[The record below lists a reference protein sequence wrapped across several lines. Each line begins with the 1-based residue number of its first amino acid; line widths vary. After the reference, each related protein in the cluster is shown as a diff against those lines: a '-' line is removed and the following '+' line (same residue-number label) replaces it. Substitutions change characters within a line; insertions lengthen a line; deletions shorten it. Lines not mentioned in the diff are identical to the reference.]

1 MKKRLRGISAGIL
14 LSVCLGFLLGVYAPL
29 ELYLPN
35 QSEFWPSLGQLIG
48 PMLLFFFGITVFGC
62 ALFIGLRLVGKLPYY
77 IALLLGFGALVSLY
91 IQGNFLTGGLPPFD
105 GTIYDWSAASPERI
119 KSIAAWV
126 LPIAALLVAFLK
138 CKRKLFRKIITYGSG
153 AVLLILVLTL
163 TSLLLTTPTKE
174 DGTYLTSTSQNAMQ
188 LSKDDTNL
196 VVILLDAVDSDY
208 FLQAI
213 GRYPE
218 FSDSFD
224 DFTYYSDAL
233 AAYPFTLHSIP
244 MILTGQWHENDQ
256 PYAQYAENAYSTSP
270 LLNRLTEDGYQM
282 GIYSSLENMFTTK
295 TFKGRFDNQLAATP
309 EFTSFID
316 SCKQVGKMAGIKYA
330 PWDLK
335 RYCYDILASLDYVKV
350 IPNSMA
356 NAFDSYLPNWYITS
370 TWENPLTL
378 VEEPCFRFIHT
389 SGAHIPFI
397 YNKECSPISD
407 ATSTYQDPVEACVT
421 FADSYIKMLK
431 KQGVYDNTILIFM
444 ADHGYDPTG
453 ENLLNRFHPLFMV
466 KGLGETGEEMVID
479 DTPVSHEHVMQAMLN
494 LLDGVPSGDIFD
506 PYISDSR
513 RLILYNYTEEHMMQ
527 EYTTTGHASDLNSK
541 KATGNEYIC
550 QPYN

>member
-1 MKKRLRGISAGIL
+1 MKKKLRGISAGIA
-14 LSVCLGFLLGVYAPL
+14 LSVCLGFLTAVYAPL

-35 QSEFWPSLGQLIG
+35 QSEFWPTFSQLLG
-48 PMLLFFFGITVFGC
+48 PMLFLFLCVTALGC
-62 ALFIGLRLVGKLPYY
+62 LAFVGLRLLGKLPFY
-77 IALLLGFGALVSLY
+77 IALLVGFGVLLSLY

-105 GTIYDWSAASPERI
+105 GTVVDWSAASAERI
-119 KSIAAWV
+119 KSIAAW
-126 LPIAALLVAFLK
+126 LIPGAALLVVFLK
-138 CKRKLFRKIITYGSG
+138 CKRKLFRKIVSYGSI
-153 AVLLILVLTL
+153 ALLLILVLTL
-163 TSLLLTTPTKE
+163 STLLVTTPLSE
-174 DGTYLTSTSQNAMQ
+174 NDTYLTSTSQNAMK
-188 LSKDDTNL
+188 LSTDSTNL
-196 VVILLDAVDSDY
+196 VVIMLDAVDSDY
-208 FLQAI
+208 FLEAI
-213 GRYPE
+213 QTYPE

-233 AAYPFTLHSIP
+233 SAYPFTLHSIP

-282 GIYSSLENMFTTK
+282 GIYSTLNNMFTTR
-295 TFKGRFDNQLAATP
+295 TFEGRFDNQVAMNP
-309 EFTSFID
+309 EFTNFID
-316 SCKQVGKMAGIKYA
+316 ACKQVGKMAGIKYA

-378 VEEPCFRFIHT
+378 VEDPCFRFIHT

-407 ATSTYQDPVEACVT
+407 ATATYQDPVEACVT

-431 KQGVYDNTILIFM
+431 KHGVYDNTILIFM
-444 ADHGYDPTG
+444 ADHGYDPT
-453 ENLLNRFHPLFMV
+453 EESLLNRFHPLFMV
-466 KGLGETGEEMVID
+466 KGLNETGEEMVID
-479 DTPVSHEHVMQAMLN
+479 DTPVSYEHVMQAMLN
-494 LLDGVPSGDIFD
+494 LLDEVPSDEIFD
-506 PYISDSR
+506 AYVSDSR
-513 RLILYNYTEEHMMQ
+513 RLILYNYTEEHNMQ
-527 EYTTTGHASDLNSK
+527 EYTTTGHARDLLSK
-541 KATGNEYIC
+541 IPTGETYIC
-550 QPYN
+550 KPYT